1 MAIPVGSQDVERVL
15 RPWLGTL
22 FLSSNTFL
30 QRLVKMMQ
38 EYAPYRQTLEDFHC
52 EMEGFVITELKKNL
66 GGEMS
71 VVLDH
76 YGTARIG
83 LLDIK
88 WMTDD
93 VMGVL
98 FDRLTPFS
106 ANFTKLNDYALHVES
121 LAALRVLYQKYMEFF
136 TPEEYRFLVEIIR
149 RTYPAH
155 RYEAWLSPQ
164 D

>member
-1 MAIPVGSQDVERVL
+1 MAVPVGSQDVERVL

-30 QRLVKMMQ
+30 QRLVIMLQ
-38 EYAPYRQTLEDFHC
+38 EYAPYRQTLEDFHRAL
-52 EMEGFVITELKKNL
+52 EGYIITNLKKFL
-66 GGEMS
+66 GGDMS
-71 VVLDH
+71 VMLDN

-83 LLDIK
+83 LLDIE

-121 LAALRVLYQKYMEFF
+121 LAAMRVLYQKYESFF
-136 TPEEYRFLVEIIR
+136 TSEEFQFLEDMIR
-149 RTYPAH
+149 RTYPVH
-155 RYEAWLSPQ
+155 RYETWLSPRG
-164 D
+164 